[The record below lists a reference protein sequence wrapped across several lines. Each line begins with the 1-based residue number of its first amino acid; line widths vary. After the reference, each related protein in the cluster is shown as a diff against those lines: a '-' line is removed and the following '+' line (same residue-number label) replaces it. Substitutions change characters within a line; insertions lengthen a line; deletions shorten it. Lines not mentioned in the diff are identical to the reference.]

1 MRNLSD
7 ALSTPAGDIELRMEI
22 LNEVQDHLKLAQEKA
37 RYASSNSHYAEDKYK
52 QMADRDAAIAGLHIG
67 IASALMNFG
76 AQVEALAAE
85 LNATKENK

>member
-1 MRNLSD
+1 
-7 ALSTPAGDIELRMEI
+7 
-22 LNEVQDHLKLAQEKA
+22 
-37 RYASSNSHYAEDKYK
+37 
-52 QMADRDAAIAGLHIG
+52 MADRDAAIAGLHIG